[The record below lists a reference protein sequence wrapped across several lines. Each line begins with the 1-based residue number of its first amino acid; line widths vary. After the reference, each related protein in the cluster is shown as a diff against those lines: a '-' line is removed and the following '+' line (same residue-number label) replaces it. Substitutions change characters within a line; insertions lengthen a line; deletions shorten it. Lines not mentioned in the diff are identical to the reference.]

1 MRLFRRPLPA
11 AGATRP
17 EGFYLERAAPPFDLR
32 DITAAGL
39 RVELTQ
45 ARQLL
50 ADVTA
55 DRDQLEAA
63 NGLLVARVHTLADE
77 VRAMSMPPVGW
88 HYRGGDLVTP
98 WPGERNPT

>member
-11 AGATRP
+11 TGATRP

-55 DRDQLEAA
+55 DRDQLDAA
-63 NGLLVARVHTLADE
+63 NGLLVARVRDLT
-77 VRAMSMPPVGW
+77 PPVW
-88 HYRGGDLVTP
+88 HDRGGDLVTP
-98 WPGERNPT
+98 WTGERNAT